1 MKIRSVKAN
10 NRRRAFQVETSRG
23 AYVLPYSVVDPRPSS
38 DDKLANVFVDDEL
51 GREGFTYVLASGA
64 EGSVHLD
71 AVLEY
76 NEDPGYL
83 RDLLV
88 YRLTLEAR
96 RCVEASGLSRRE
108 IIRRAGTSPAQFY
121 RLLDPGN
128 RRKSVDKLLV
138 LLSAV
143 DCEVDVSVR
152 RLDPLET
159 KRGTSP
165 RRGAAR
171 RVS

>member
-1 MKIRSVKAN
+1 VKIRSVKAN
-10 NRRRAFQVETSRG
+10 NRRRAFEVVTSRDLH
-23 AYVLPYSVVDPRPSS
+23 VLPYSVVEPRPSTE
-38 DDKLANVFVDDEL
+38 DKLVNVFVDDEL
-51 GREGFTYVLASGA
+51 AREGFTYALASGA
-64 EGSVHLD
+64 EGSVHMD

-88 YRLTLEAR
+88 YKLTLEAR
-96 RCVEASGLSRRE
+96 ECVEASGLSRRE

-121 RLLDPGN
+121 RLLDPAN

-152 RLDPLET
+152 RLGPGET
-159 KRGTSP
+159 RRGTAP

-171 RVS
+171 T

>member
-10 NRRRAFQVETSRG
+10 NRRRAFEVETSRG
-23 AYVLPYSVVDPRPSS
+23 LYVLPYSIVQPRPSTE
-38 DDKLANVFVDDEL
+38 DKLVNVFVDDEL
-51 GREGFTYVLASGA
+51 AREGFTYVLASGS

-88 YRLTLEAR
+88 HKLTLEAR
-96 RCVEASGLSRRE
+96 RCVDASGLSRRE

-143 DCEVDVSVR
+143 DCQVDVSVR
-152 RLDPLET
+152 RLGPGET
-159 KRGTSP
+159 KRDTSS

-171 RVS
+171 A